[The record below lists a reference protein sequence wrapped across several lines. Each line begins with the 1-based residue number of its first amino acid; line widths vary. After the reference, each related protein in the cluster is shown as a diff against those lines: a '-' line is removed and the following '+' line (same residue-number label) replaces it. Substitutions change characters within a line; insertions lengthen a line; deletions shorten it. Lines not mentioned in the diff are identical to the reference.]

1 MPSAAV
7 AGALNERNASRF
19 VVAGALA
26 PALPEIRGARLVAL
40 PGTVE
45 VHADRSRI
53 PATGDPRGRAL
64 HLSAGA
70 ALVNLRLS
78 AAQVGCE
85 PVVRL
90 LPDRTHPTLLASV
103 RLTGPHRSRPE
114 ERLLYAASL
123 QPLPTRHPYG
133 DQRPPLPVL
142 QELTEA
148 ARLEGTTLHLL
159 PQSGGPQ
166 TAILTTPQD
175 GPPAWLRAGQ
185 ALQSL
190 LLNATLRAVSLSFV
204 LDITRITH
212 PPTASPGESP
222 QLLLELARTTR

>member
-1 MPSAAV
+1 MSSAAV

-40 PGTVE
+40 PGAVE

-53 PATGDPRGRAL
+53 PAGADPRGRAL

-70 ALVNLRLS
+70 ALYNLRLS
-78 AAQVGCE
+78 AAQVGCATA
-85 PVVRL
+85 VRL
-90 LPDRTHPTLLASV
+90 LPDRGHPTLLATL

-123 QPLPTRHPYG
+123 QPLPMRHPYG
-133 DQRPPLPVL
+133 DQHPPVPVL

-159 PQSGGPQ
+159 PQSGGPR
-166 TAILTTPQD
+166 TAVLTAASD
-175 GPPAWLRAGQ
+175 GPQSWLRAGQ
-185 ALQSL
+185 SLQSL
-190 LLNATLRAVSLSFV
+190 LLNALIRSVSLSFV
-204 LDITRITH
+204 YDLTRLPH
-212 PPTASPGESP
+212 PPTASPGEVP
-222 QLLLELARTTR
+222 QLVLELARSTR